1 MSEPVPVTLI
11 RGRPLRGKPPRPERK
26 PPWLRVRA
34 VGSPRYLELKRLMT
48 ESDLNTVC
56 EEANC
61 PNIGECWDRGTAT
74 FMILGSICTRSCGY
88 CNVTHGTPG
97 NVDPEEPYRVGKAVA
112 TLGLNYV
119 VITSVDRDDL
129 TDGGA
134 AVFAATIKSIREKA
148 SHCQIEVLIPDF
160 GGKIHSLKAVLDA
173 EPDIVN
179 HNIETIERLYR
190 TARPGGRY
198 DRALAL
204 LEHAKHSNPEIPTK
218 SGIMVGLGET
228 LSEIE
233 TTLSDLR
240 HVGCDIVTI
249 GQYLRPSPVH
259 LPVTRYYTR
268 GEFDDFAFQARKLGF
283 RHVESGPLVRSSY
296 HAQEQSQALSS
307 S

>member
-26 PPWLRVRA
+26 PPWLRVRP

-148 SHCQIEVLIPDF
+148 SNCRIEVLIPDF
-160 GGKIHSLKAVLDA
+160 GGKNHSLKAVLDA

-204 LEHAKHSNPEIPTK
+204 LEHAKHSNPEISTK

-259 LPVTRYYTR
+259 LPVTRYYTP
-268 GEFDDFAFQARKLGF
+268 GEFDDFAFKARKLGF

-296 HAQEQSQALSS
+296 HAQEQSQALNSS
-307 S
+307 

>member
-1 MSEPVPVTLI
+1 MSESVPVTLI
-11 RGRPLRGKPPRPERK
+11 RGRPIRGKPPRPERK
-26 PPWLRVRA
+26 PPWLRVRP

-61 PNIGECWDRGTAT
+61 PNIGECWNSGTAT

-88 CNVTHGTPG
+88 CNVTHGAPG
-97 NVDPEEPYRVGKAVA
+97 NIDLEEPHRVGKAVA
-112 TLGLNYV
+112 ALGLNYV

-134 AVFAATIKSIREKA
+134 AVFSATITSIREKT
-148 SHCQIEVLIPDF
+148 SNCRIEVLIPDF
-160 GGKIHSLKAVLDA
+160 GGKIDSLKAVLDA

-198 DRALAL
+198 NRALAL
-204 LEHAKHSNPEIPTK
+204 LEHAKHSHPEIPTK

-240 HVGCDIVTI
+240 NVGCDIVTI
-249 GQYLRPSPVH
+249 GQYLRPSLAH
-259 LPVTRYYTR
+259 LPVTRYYTP
-268 GEFDDFAFQARKLGF
+268 GEFDEFAFKARKLGF

-296 HAQEQSQALSS
+296 HAQEQSQALSAS
-307 S
+307 

>member
-1 MSEPVPVTLI
+1 
-11 RGRPLRGKPPRPERK
+11 
-26 PPWLRVRA
+26 
-34 VGSPRYLELKRLMT
+34 
-48 ESDLNTVC
+48 
-56 EEANC
+56 
-61 PNIGECWDRGTAT
+61 
-74 FMILGSICTRSCGY
+74 MILGSICTRSCGY

-97 NVDPEEPYRVGKAVA
+97 NVDPEEPCRVGKAVA

-134 AVFAATIKSIREKA
+134 AVFAATIKSIRNRT
-148 SHCQIEVLIPDF
+148 SNCRIEVLIPDF
-160 GGKIHSLKAVLDA
+160 RGNTQSLKAVLNA
-173 EPDIVN
+173 KPDIVN

-240 HVGCDIVTI
+240 YVGCDIVTI
-249 GQYLRPSPVH
+249 GQYLRPSPAH
-259 LPVTRYYTR
+259 LPVTRYYTP
-268 GEFDDFAFQARKLGF
+268 GEFKDFAFKARKLGF

-296 HAQEQSQALSS
+296 HAHEQSQALSS
-307 S
+307 A

>member
-11 RGRPLRGKPPRPERK
+11 RGRLLRGIPPRPERK
-26 PPWLRVRA
+26 PPWLRVRP

-148 SHCQIEVLIPDF
+148 SNCRIEVLIPDF

-259 LPVTRYYTR
+259 LPVTRYYTP
-268 GEFDDFAFQARKLGF
+268 GEFDDFAFKARKLGF

>member
-1 MSEPVPVTLI
+1 M
-11 RGRPLRGKPPRPERK
+11 K
-26 PPWLRVRA
+26 
-34 VGSPRYLELKRLMT
+34 ELK
-48 ESDLNTVC
+48 LNTVC

-61 PNIGECWDRGTAT
+61 PNIGECWNHGTAT

-97 NVDPEEPYRVGKAVA
+97 NVDLEEPWRVGKAIA

-129 TDGGA
+129 PDGGA
-134 AVFAATIKSIREKA
+134 SVFAATIKSIREKI
-148 SHCQIEVLIPDF
+148 SNCRIEVLIPDF
-160 GGKIHSLKAVLDA
+160 GGKTQNLQIILDA
-173 EPDIVN
+173 KPDIVN

-204 LEHAKHSNPEIPTK
+204 LKHAKHANPEIPIK

-240 HVGCDIVTI
+240 YVGCDIVTI
-249 GQYLRPSPVH
+249 GQYLRPSPAH
-259 LPVTRYYTR
+259 LPVTRYYTPD
-268 GEFDDFAFQARKLGF
+268 EFENFAFKARKLGF

-296 HAQEQSQALSS
+296 HAHEQSQALGSS
-307 S
+307 